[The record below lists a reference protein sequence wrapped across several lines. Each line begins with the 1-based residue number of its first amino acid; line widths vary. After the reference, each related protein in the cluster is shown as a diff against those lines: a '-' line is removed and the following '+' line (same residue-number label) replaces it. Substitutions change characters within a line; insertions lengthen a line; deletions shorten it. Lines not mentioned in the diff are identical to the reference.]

1 MARWLARTGAE
12 HLLLV
17 SRRGPDADGAPE
29 LAAELRELGARVTL
43 AACDVSDPDAVAA
56 LLAAVPADAP

>member
-1 MARWLARTGAE
+1 MARWLARSGAE

-29 LAAELRELGARVTL
+29 LAAELRELGTQVTL
-43 AACDVSDPDAVAA
+43 AACDVADRNAVAE
-56 LLAAVPADAP
+56 LLATVPAAFP